1 MMSDCGENFFPTD
14 PPDVEPVVLASPN
27 NGPNRHSRPLLPDP
41 ALISDARIREN
52 WVSASVTGLP
62 ADMRAGNVIPPSA
75 FFASPQ
81 AISGQQPGRA
91 QEMLWSRRTL
101 TDVRPGLAGPR
112 VAGGSGLSIGRQP
125 ARRRRLI
132 PGPSRPAGAHGRAGC
147 L

>member
-52 WVSASVTGLP
+52 WVFASVTGLP
-62 ADMRAGNVIPPSA
+62 ADMRAGNVIPLLPSSRHHRR
-75 FFASPQ
+75 SPG
-81 AISGQQPGRA
+81 SSRGA

-132 PGPSRPAGAHGRAGC
+132 PGPSRPAGAHGRA
-147 L
+147 